1 MKEERKSEQET
12 KNGFETVDKTAFSES
27 RMTTSTPSERGEKPK
42 ETGAI
47 PNIVRIPKNPEANR
61 TAGSD
66 IIIDKSESLLY
77 RTTSGNRQKTRQGPT
92 YGYRPHGNYQTG
104 RHAHNSNLFSRT
116 GDFQDELTNKEKD
129 NNDFTMDH
137 TAKSVTFEVEGENK
151 KAKRSDTLV

>member
-1 MKEERKSEQET
+1 
-12 KNGFETVDKTAFSES
+12 
-27 RMTTSTPSERGEKPK
+27 MTTSTPSERGEKPK

-47 PNIVRIPKNPEANR
+47 PKRVRIPKNPEANS

-66 IIIDKSESLLY
+66 VIINKSESLLY

-116 GDFQDELTNKEKD
+116 GDKEKD
-129 NNDFTMDH
+129 NDNFTMDH
-137 TAKSVTFEVEGENK
+137 TAKSVIV
-151 KAKRSDTLV
+151 

>member
-1 MKEERKSEQET
+1 MKEERKSQQET

-27 RMTTSTPSERGEKPK
+27 QMTTSTPSERGEKPK

-47 PNIVRIPKNPEANR
+47 PKRVRIPKNPEANS

-66 IIIDKSESLLY
+66 VIINKSESLLY

-116 GDFQDELTNKEKD
+116 GNFQDELTNKEKD
-129 NNDFTMDH
+129 NDNFTMDH
-137 TAKSVTFEVEGENK
+137 TAKSVIV
-151 KAKRSDTLV
+151 